1 MQDNRSG
8 KVYMT
13 AKIHLLN
20 SFTLIIFGI
29 WGYLVGGS
37 FTALIPFSFGLILL
51 FLYKGV
57 KSEDKVIAHIA
68 VMLTFIIL
76 IALIVQPLKVALS
89 TGDSGRIFRSSVMVL
104 TSALAMISFILSF
117 MRARRSKRI
126 DN

>member
-1 MQDNRSG
+1 MREG
-8 KVYMT
+8 VIEKVYMT

-20 SFTLIIFGI
+20 SFTLIVFGI

-57 KSEDKVIAHIA
+57 KNEDKVIAHIA

-76 IALIVQPLKVALS
+76 IAIIAQPLKVALS
-89 TGDSGRIFRSSVMVL
+89 AGDSGRIFRSSVMVL

-117 MRARRSKRI
+117 IRARRIKRI

>member
-1 MQDNRSG
+1 
-8 KVYMT
+8 MT

-20 SFTLIIFGI
+20 SFALIVFGI
-29 WGYLVGGS
+29 WGYLAGGS

-68 VMLTFIIL
+68 VILTFIIL

-89 TGDSGRIFRSSVMVL
+89 TGDPGRIFRSSVMVL

-117 MRARRSKRI
+117 IRARRGKE
-126 DN
+126 

>member
-1 MQDNRSG
+1 
-8 KVYMT
+8 MT

-37 FTALIPFSFGLILL
+37 FTALIPFIFGLILL
-51 FLYKGV
+51 FLFRGV
-57 KSEDKVIAHIA
+57 KNEDKVLAHIA

-89 TGDSGRIFRSSVMVL
+89 SGDPGKIFRSSVMVL

>member
-1 MQDNRSG
+1 MREG
-8 KVYMT
+8 VIEKVYMT

-20 SFTLIIFGI
+20 SFTLIVFGI

-76 IALIVQPLKVALS
+76 IAIIAQPLKVALS

-104 TSALAMISFILSF
+104 TSALALISFILSF
-117 MRARRSKRI
+117 IRARRIKRI

>member
-1 MQDNRSG
+1 
-8 KVYMT
+8 MT

-20 SFTLIIFGI
+20 SFTLIVFGI

-76 IALIVQPLKVALS
+76 IAIIAQPLKVALS
-89 TGDSGRIFRSSVMVL
+89 AGDSGRIFRSSVMVL

-117 MRARRSKRI
+117 IRARRIKRI

>member
-1 MQDNRSG
+1 
-8 KVYMT
+8 MT
-13 AKIHLLN
+13 AKFHLLN
-20 SFTLIIFGI
+20 SFTLIVFGI

-57 KSEDKVIAHIA
+57 KSDDKVIAHIA
-68 VMLTFIIL
+68 VMLIIIL

-89 TGDSGRIFRSSVMVL
+89 SGDPGRIFRSSVMVL

-117 MRARRSKRI
+117 IKARRSKRI